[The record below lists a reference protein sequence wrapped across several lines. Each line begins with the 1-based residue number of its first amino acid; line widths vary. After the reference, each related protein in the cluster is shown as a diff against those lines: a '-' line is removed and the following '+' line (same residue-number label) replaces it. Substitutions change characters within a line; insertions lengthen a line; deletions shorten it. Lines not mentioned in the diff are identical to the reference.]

1 MSFRIGRLRVE
12 IGFLFTAFAAFLLSD
27 GGKAF
32 VPVFVS
38 ALLHELGH
46 VFALLLCS
54 QRDLTLTLR
63 PGGAA
68 LRESRPPGPAQELFC
83 SLAGPAVNGVLLL
96 IFGLIEK
103 RGGLASAPLWRAVNL
118 LLLAGNLLPLSFL
131 DGGRALSALCDL
143 SALSAAYQNALFPV
157 DLAVLSLLSALCAV
171 LRLHSGTA
179 GPLLFFTVYCFL
191 RTLHGA

>member
-1 MSFRIGRLRVE
+1 MSFRIGRLKVE
-12 IGFLFTAFAAFLLSD
+12 IGFLFTAFTAFLLSD

-46 VFALLLCS
+46 VLALLLCS

-96 IFGLIEK
+96 IFGLIGK
-103 RGGLASAPLWRAVNL
+103 RGVLASAPLWRAVNL

-131 DGGRALSALCDL
+131 DGGRALSSLCDL
-143 SALSAAYQNALFPV
+143 AFLSAEYQNALFPAN
-157 DLAVLSLLSALCAV
+157 LAVLSVLCGLTAA
-171 LRLHSGTA
+171 LRLRSGTS
-179 GPLLFFTVYCFL
+179 GPLLFFTGYCFL
-191 RTLHGA
+191 RTLCGA